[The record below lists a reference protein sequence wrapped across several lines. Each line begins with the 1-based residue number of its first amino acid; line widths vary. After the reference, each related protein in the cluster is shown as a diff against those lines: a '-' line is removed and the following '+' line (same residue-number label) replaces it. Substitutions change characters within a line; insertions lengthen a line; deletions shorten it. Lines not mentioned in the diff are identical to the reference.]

1 MALLIGNS
9 SYKRRPLR
17 CPRNDVKA
25 VTEKLQKLDFK
36 TISLVDLTL
45 TEMSKAV
52 DYFCD
57 LLDTGMYGLFYY
69 SGHGLEVLK
78 TTYLMPI
85 DANEEPIKTGECV
98 NYDTITQKMQKQPA
112 KIISILD
119 CCRTVL

>member
-52 DYFCD
+52 DYFMDWKC
-57 LLDTGMYGLFYY
+57 
-69 SGHGLEVLK
+69 
-78 TTYLMPI
+78 
-85 DANEEPIKTGECV
+85 
-98 NYDTITQKMQKQPA
+98 
-112 KIISILD
+112 
-119 CCRTVL
+119 